1 MMVKFKVGD
10 KIMVKEEV
18 NLRIIGFNSEL
29 PSILTIKKIEKE
41 EIWVEEDDASYFLE
55 KEIKFANWRTRY
67 EN

>member
-18 NLRIIGFNSEL
+18 NLRTIGFNSEL
-29 PSILTIKKIEKE
+29 PSILTIKKINNE
-41 EIWVEEDDASYFLE
+41 EIWMEEDDASYFLE
-55 KEIKFANWRTRY
+55 KEVKFANWRKRY